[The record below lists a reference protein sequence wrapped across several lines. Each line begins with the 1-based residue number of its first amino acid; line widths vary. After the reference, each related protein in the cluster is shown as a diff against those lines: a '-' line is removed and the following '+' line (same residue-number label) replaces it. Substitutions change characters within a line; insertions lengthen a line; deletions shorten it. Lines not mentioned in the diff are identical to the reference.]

1 MERWLVGYKDEAPK
15 ANQGMQRRLLSE
27 ESLEQWLFNKGEK
40 RELLSRPEET
50 DPYKSVELAKQVTL
64 LREFAPPAKGKFA
77 ALDYFCCVFTRI
89 VLSLRGRIC
98 SPEFKIGESAGL
110 EGGSPLPGAKSGRP
124 GGRTRTP

>member
-50 DPYKSVELAKQVTL
+50 DPYKSVELAKQELKSVRKY
-64 LREFAPPAKGKFA
+64 LRSLCLRSCLVFAWSYLFA
-77 ALDYFCCVFTRI
+77 RI
-89 VLSLRGRIC
+89 QNRRIRGARGRFPASGGEIGTPRGAYSN
-98 SPEFKIGESAGL
+98 SPFVFEFYI
-110 EGGSPLPGAKSGRP
+110 
-124 GGRTRTP
+124 